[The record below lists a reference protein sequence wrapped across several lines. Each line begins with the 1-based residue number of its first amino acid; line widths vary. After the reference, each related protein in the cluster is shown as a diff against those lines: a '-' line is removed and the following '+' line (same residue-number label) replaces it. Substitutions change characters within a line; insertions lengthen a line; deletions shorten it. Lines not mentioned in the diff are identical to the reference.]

1 MLSATCKYGIRAVI
15 FIASKPDQKSNTGL
29 KEISERLNIPQPY
42 LAKILQ
48 ILARKKML
56 HSSKGPHGGFYLLMP
71 ATTLTLMDIID
82 AIDGR
87 NFFDSCYVTG
97 ERCNFDKP
105 DNGLCIL
112 HNDLRQEKVR
122 LEKFFSSKT
131 VEELVR
137 QLSGESAVTI

>member
-15 FIASKPDQKSNTGL
+15 FMASKPDQKTNTGL
-29 KEISERLNIPQPY
+29 KEISEKLKIPQPY

-56 HSSKGPHGGFYLLMP
+56 HSSKGPHGGFYLLIP
-71 ATTLTLMDIID
+71 AAKLTLMDIID

-97 ERCNFDKP
+97 ESCNFDKP
-105 DNGLCIL
+105 GKGLCIL

-131 VEELVR
+131 VDELVR
-137 QLSGESAVTI
+137 QVSGGNAVTI

>member
-15 FIASKPDQKSNTGL
+15 FIASKPDQKTNTGL
-29 KEISERLNIPQPY
+29 KEISEKLKIPQPY

-56 HSSKGPHGGFYLLMP
+56 HSSKGPHGGFYLLIP
-71 ATTLTLMDIID
+71 ATKLTLMDIID

-131 VEELVR
+131 VDELVR
-137 QLSGESAVTI
+137 QVSGESAVTI

>member
-15 FIASKPDQKSNTGL
+15 FIASKPDKMKNVGL
-29 KEISERLNIPQPY
+29 KEITEELKIPQPY

-48 ILARKKML
+48 VLARKKIL
-56 HSSKGPHGGFYLLMP
+56 HSAKGPHGGFYLLIP
-71 ATTLTLMDIID
+71 AETLTLMDIID

-97 ERCNFDKP
+97 EKCNFDKP
-105 DNGLCIL
+105 DDGLCIL
-112 HNDLRQEKVR
+112 HNDLRLEKVR

-131 VEELVR
+131 VEQLVN
-137 QLSGESAVTI
+137 QVKNNPVIKL